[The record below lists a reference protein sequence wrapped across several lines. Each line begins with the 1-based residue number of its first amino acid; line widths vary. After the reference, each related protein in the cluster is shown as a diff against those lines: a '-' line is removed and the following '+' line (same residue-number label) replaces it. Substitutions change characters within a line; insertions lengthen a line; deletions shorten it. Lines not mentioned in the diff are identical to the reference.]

1 MAKAKRT
8 SNRDAGKLIAAK
20 APFQGSNLRGGSAEL
35 GLGRLPQ
42 ADADTFKSH
51 NPDYVVSSYSTP
63 IAWHSQ
69 EHGWHMPTT
78 KYSSTTS
85 RHQSLVRRSVHF
97 NDGIESARK

>member
-1 MAKAKRT
+1 MPKPKRT
-8 SNRDAGKLIAAK
+8 SNTKSGAYIAAK

-42 ADADTFKSH
+42 EHAETFKAH

-63 IAWHSQ
+63 IAWHSE
-69 EHGWHMPTT
+69 EHGWHMPET

-97 NDGIESARK
+97 NDGIDKARQ